1 MPDSDRPS
9 SPPIVSASRGVD
21 PGLSG
26 VWVSALATVIVLA
39 MLVLLLGIVTVNAF
53 SWFWPA
59 RVLEVHLTDGRV
71 VVGELVG
78 REQVPAVDG
87 DDRSV
92 EQRIKLKV
100 GNREV
105 FDQDFMWI
113 DEASLAARSTP
124 EDLVRVVR
132 REYGDAFGR
141 IVAATDRAGRPLEIA
156 TQGVIDRLLWDGAE
170 LRRQRGRL
178 ERRLEKIRRPLT
190 RAEERLDVVER
201 SSRAGA
207 GEMAGEIEALER
219 EVNRLA
225 EAIEEELG
233 AVQLE
238 LDEAAAVLH
247 RSTLTLRSG
256 AHTVEVPLAGVVDVV
271 WSNRLG
277 PSGRVARA
285 IRSGVLFLFS
295 EPREANTEGGIFP
308 ALFGTVLLVLL
319 MSLAVVPLGVI
330 TAVYMT
336 DYARPGILLRL
347 ANQAVNNLAGVPSI
361 VFGMFGLAFFIYG
374 VGGAVDRTL
383 FADRLPT
390 PTFGTGGLLWAALTL
405 ALLTV
410 PVVVV
415 ATREGLLAV
424 PRSWR
429 DGSLALGATR
439 WQTLRRIVL
448 PAAMPG
454 ILTGLILAVSRAAG
468 EVAPL
473 MLTGAVKLAPSL
485 PVDGVPPFLHLQR
498 KFMHLGFHIYDVSM
512 QSPNVE
518 AAKPMAF
525 ATTLVLLA
533 LVALM
538 NLTAIIVR
546 RRLRRAY
553 RGHVV

>member
-1 MPDSDRPS
+1 VNTLDASALVHLLDDGDEIRQERRRLEHELERVRRPLTHVEEQLDLVERSDRAVTPAGRAEVERLRS
-9 SPPIVSASRGVD
+9 EVEH
-21 PGLSG
+21 
-26 VWVSALATVIVLA
+26 LAAELAPRLDAVQTHLDEVVERLHRA
-39 MLVLLLGIVTVNAF
+39 MLVL
-53 SWFWPA
+53 S
-59 RVLEVHLTDGRV
+59 
-71 VVGELVG
+71 VGE
-78 REQVPAVDG
+78 Q
-87 DDRSV
+87 
-92 EQRIKLKV
+92 
-100 GNREV
+100 
-105 FDQDFMWI
+105 
-113 DEASLAARSTP
+113 T
-124 EDLVRVVR
+124 
-132 REYGDAFGR
+132 
-141 IVAATDRAGRPLEIA
+141 LEI
-156 TQGVIDRLLWDGAE
+156 
-170 LRRQRGRL
+170 
-178 ERRLEKIRRPLT
+178 
-190 RAEERLDVVER
+190 
-201 SSRAGA
+201 
-207 GEMAGEIEALER
+207 
-219 EVNRLA
+219 
-225 EAIEEELG
+225 
-233 AVQLE
+233 
-238 LDEAAAVLH
+238 
-247 RSTLTLRSG
+247 
-256 AHTVEVPLAGVVDVV
+256 PLANVIELV
-271 WSNRLG
+271 WSNRIG
-277 PSGRVARA
+277 FPARVWHAVRH
-285 IRSGVLFLFS
+285 GVLFLVT
-295 EPREANTEGGIFP
+295 EPREANTEGGVFP

-336 DYARPGILLRL
+336 EYARPGIPLRL

-374 VGGAVDRTL
+374 VGGVIDRTV

-390 PTFGTGGLLWAALTL
+390 PTFGTGGMLWASLTL

-429 DGSLALGATR
+429 DGSLALGATK
-439 WQTLRRIVL
+439 WQTMRRIVL

-485 PVDGVPPFLHLQR
+485 PVDGMPPFLHLQR

-533 LVALM
+533 LVVLM
-538 NLTAIIVR
+538 NLTAIVIR

-553 RGHVV
+553 RGQVV

>member
-1 MPDSDRPS
+1 VAQAPATST
-9 SPPIVSASRGVD
+9 
-21 PGLSG
+21 GLSG
-26 VWVSALATVIVLA
+26 IWATALATLAVLA
-39 MLVLLLGIVTVNAF
+39 MLAALLWIVAVNALG
-53 SWFWPA
+53 WFWPA
-59 RVLEVHLTDGRV
+59 RVVELGLADGSV
-71 VVGELVG
+71 VIGEMVG
-78 REQVPAVDG
+78 REVIPATLAEG
-87 DDRSV
+87 EGRYRM
-92 EQRIKLKV
+92 QLKV
-100 GNREV
+100 GNRELTGS
-105 FDQDFMWI
+105 DFVWI
-113 DEASLAARSTP
+113 PEADVSAASEP
-124 EDLVRVVR
+124 NDIVRVVR
-132 REYGDAFGR
+132 TEYGDAFGR
-141 IVAATDRAGRPLEIA
+141 IVAAVSPGGEPVDLELPSA
-156 TQGVIDRLLWDGAE
+156 LGHLLEDGEE
-170 LRRQRGRL
+170 LRRERRHL
-178 ERRLEKIRRPLT
+178 ERELERVRRPLT
-190 RAEERLDVVER
+190 RLEERLDVVER
-201 SSRAGA
+201 SDRAATPAGKAEIAELQDELDHVADRIAPRLAAAQTHLDEVVERLHRGQLVLVA
-207 GEMAGEIEALER
+207 GE
-219 EVNRLA
+219 N
-225 EAIEEELG
+225 
-233 AVQLE
+233 
-238 LDEAAAVLH
+238 
-247 RSTLTLRSG
+247 TLTIPVANVIR
-256 AHTVEVPLAGVVDVV
+256 VI

-277 PSGRVARA
+277 LAARVWHTVREAA
-285 IRSGVLFLFS
+285 SFLVT

-308 ALFGTVLLVLL
+308 ALFGTVLLVIL

-336 DYARPGILLRL
+336 EYARPGLLLRL

-374 VGGAVDRTL
+374 VGGTIDRLL

-390 PTFGTGGLLWAALTL
+390 PTFGTGGMLWASLTL

-429 DGSLALGATR
+429 DGSLALGATK
-439 WQTLRRIVL
+439 WQTMRRIVL

-485 PVDGVPPFLHLQR
+485 PVDGTLPFLHLQR

-533 LVALM
+533 LVVLM
-538 NLTAIIVR
+538 NLTAIVIR

-553 RGHVV
+553 RGQVV

>member
-1 MPDSDRPS
+1 MPGSDADR
-9 SPPIVSASRGVD
+9 PPIVTAK
-21 PGLSG
+21 PGLAPGLPGIWST
-26 VWVSALATVIVLA
+26 ALATLLILV
-39 MLVLLLGIVTVNAF
+39 MLTALLWVVATNAF
-53 SWFWPA
+53 GWFWPA
-59 RVLEVHLTDGRV
+59 RIWQVTLDDGTLRM
-71 VVGELVG
+71 GQIVG
-78 REQVPAVDG
+78 REAVPIALAGRDEPTHRV
-87 DDRSV
+87 
-92 EQRIKLKV
+92 QLKV

-105 FDQDFMWI
+105 TRDDFLWL
-113 DEASLAARSTP
+113 DEAEIVDSTTSA
-124 EDLVRVVR
+124 DLVRVVR
-132 REYGDAFGR
+132 SEYGDAFGR
-141 IVAATDRAGRPLEIA
+141 IVAAVDGDGRNVDLSSSDALE
-156 TQGVIDRLLWDGAE
+156 RLLVEGAA
-170 LRRQRGRL
+170 LRGARARLQRQ
-178 ERRLEKIRRPLT
+178 LEKTRRPLT
-190 RAEERLDVVER
+190 RREEQLDLLERSVRAETDEGKRELEELEADVER
-201 SSRAGA
+201 VAAGVT
-207 GEMAGEIEALER
+207 GELELLQTR
-219 EVNRLA
+219 IDGITEKLYA
-225 EAIEEELG
+225 A
-233 AVQLE
+233 ALE
-238 LDEAAAVLH
+238 LD
-247 RSTLTLRSG
+247 
-256 AHTVEVPLAGVVDVV
+256 AGVVQVEIPLANVLEVNWNNRMGFAARV
-271 WSNRLG
+271 WYALRQGS
-277 PSGRVARA
+277 
-285 IRSGVLFLFS
+285 LFLIT

-336 DYARPGILLRL
+336 EYASQGWLLRL

-374 VGGAVDRTL
+374 VGGGIDRML

-390 PTFGTGGLLWAALTL
+390 PTFGTGGVLWASLTL
-405 ALLTV
+405 AVLTV

-429 DGSLALGATR
+429 EGSLALGATQ
-439 WQTLRRIVL
+439 WQTLRRIIL

-485 PVDGVPPFLHLQR
+485 PVDGTPPFFHLQR

-525 ATTLVLLA
+525 ATTLVLLG
-533 LVALM
+533 LVVLM

-553 RGHVV
+553 RGQAV